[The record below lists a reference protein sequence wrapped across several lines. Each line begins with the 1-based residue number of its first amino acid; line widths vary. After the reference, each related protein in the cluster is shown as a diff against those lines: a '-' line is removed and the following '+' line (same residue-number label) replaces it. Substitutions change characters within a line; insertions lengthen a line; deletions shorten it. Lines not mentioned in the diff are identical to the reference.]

1 MNLSGFISHK
11 TRKAHRQIS
20 KALFN
25 GTKLKFNDKFNDTI
39 DANAVAS
46 KTNILN
52 TLKNTLDSSLKSQIN
67 EESLNN
73 KRKDILKAILGP
85 DGVANQLSK
94 SIYTSGRSNFKKI
107 SKQLKKIEYKEDKTL
122 YLNNRTISHATIGKL
137 LRNLKKYLKMNDEAI
152 GDIDDN
158 TDDNTA
164 DNIIPDINIESNT
177 YTNVN
182 TKFKEGGLI
191 ARLKIFICLLLIYY
205 LMAEKANL
213 EPTNYSSSSSSS
225 TSTTAPKM
233 PPASPPVA
241 PHNFKLD
248 PTPSSSSSSSS
259 SSSAP
264 RDLPAP
270 KVVHPGIIDPT
281 TATKKGII
289 CYAKSTYNAI
299 KTKGNYKECKTCLT
313 ENVDAGIKRL
323 HKTGAVIIKCEAKP
337 FFASKG
343 VDDPRRTNTY
353 PSSAEVNFVY
363 DVPKKYC
370 HVEDYSEQEPI
381 CVTDTSKSTPATLWF
396 YRGFS
401 LPAIFAVN
409 KALQGE
415 GKGELNPNSTAVQ
428 SAGNATSPGGD
439 ALMGSGTQEESLQF
453 DTEAYLFINTKKAYE
468 EYYLKNREAMKAQF
482 KSSNKSQCSVDAW
495 NKTGIFSR
503 GIYSSGVGLRG
514 GNGAT
519 INIITTAAADY
530 NSKHSETYM
539 GPKEDSDGTL
549 TSYKTQL
556 NTYWNTILRI
566 AYTKGN
572 KNIVL
577 TTGGGGAYKGDSK
590 EIVSALFNILTQY
603 GPQASICWARCFDNI
618 IFASESSHVETEL
631 CKPYEKQFGDHYV
644 KRI

>member
-1 MNLSGFISHK
+1 MNLSRFLSRN

-20 KALFN
+20 EALF
-25 GTKLKFNDKFNDTI
+25 GKQKIEFNDKFDGTI
-39 DANAVAS
+39 DASAITNKNNIQNKLNKIVTSSS
-46 KTNILN
+46 KIDENLLN
-52 TLKNTLDSSLKSQIN
+52 SKKETV
-67 EESLNN
+67 
-73 KRKDILKAILGP
+73 LKAILEPKG
-85 DGVANQLSK
+85 AAAQLSK
-94 SIYTSGRSNFKKI
+94 SIYTSENSNFKKI
-107 SKQLKKIEYKEDKTL
+107 FKQFTNIEYKTGEGF
-122 YLNNRTISHATIGKL
+122 YLHNKL
-137 LRNLKKYLKMNDEAI
+137 IDTAQTTKLINNLKKYLKMNEDANRNTDEN
-152 GDIDDN
+152 IDKA
-158 TDDNTA
+158 TDDNG
-164 DNIIPDINIESNT
+164 ISDINVRSSNYNNLES
-177 YTNVN
+177 
-182 TKFKEGGLI
+182 KFKEGGLI

-205 LMAEKANL
+205 LMAEKAKL

-241 PHNFKLD
+241 PHNFKFD
-248 PTPSSSSSSSS
+248 PTPNSSSSSSSS
-259 SSSAP
+259 SSEP

-289 CYAKSTYNAI
+289 CYAKSKYNAI
-299 KTKGNYKECKTCLT
+299 KTKDNYEVCKKCLT
-313 ENVDAGIKRL
+313 ENVDAGITRL
-323 HKTGAVIIKCEAKP
+323 QKTGAVIIKCEAKP

-353 PSSAEVNFVY
+353 PSSDEVNFVY
-363 DVPKKYC
+363 DVPEKYC
-370 HVEDYSEQEPI
+370 HVEDYSGQEPI
-381 CVTDTSKSTPATLWF
+381 RVTDTSKSTPATLWF

-453 DTEAYLFINTKKAYE
+453 DTEAYLFINTKRAYE
-468 EYYLKNREAMKAQF
+468 EYYLKNRKAMKAQF
-482 KSSNKSQCSVDAW
+482 ESSNKSQCSVDAW

-530 NSKHSETYM
+530 NSMHSGTYM

-566 AYTKGN
+566 AYTNGN

-618 IFASESSHVETEL
+618 IFASESIHVETEL
-631 CKPYEKQFGDHYV
+631 CEPYEKQFGDHYV

>member
-1 MNLSGFISHK
+1 MYFMNLSGFISHK

-25 GTKLKFNDKFNDTI
+25 GIKLKFNDKFNDTI
-39 DANAVAS
+39 DANAVANN
-46 KTNILN
+46 TNILN

-107 SKQLKKIEYKEDKTL
+107 SKQLKKIEYKEDNTL

-152 GDIDDN
+152 GDTDDN
-158 TDDNTA
+158 TD

-289 CYAKSTYNAI
+289 CYAKSKYNAI
-299 KTKGNYKECKTCLT
+299 KTKCNYEECKTCLT
-313 ENVDAGIKRL
+313 ENVEAGIERL
-323 HKTGAVIIKCEAKP
+323 NNTGVIIIKYDAKT

-343 VDDPRRTNTY
+343 VNDPRRTNKY
-353 PSSAEVNFVY
+353 PSSNEVNFVY
-363 DVPKKYC
+363 DVPEKYC

-482 KSSNKSQCSVDAW
+482 ESSNKSQCSVDAW

-530 NSKHSETYM
+530 NEKHDGTYM
-539 GPKEDSDGTL
+539 GPIKDSDGTF
-549 TSYKTQL
+549 TSYKKQL
-556 NTYWNTILRI
+556 ITYWNTILRI

-577 TTGGGGAYKGDSK
+577 TTGGGGAYNGNNE
-590 EIVSALFNILTQY
+590 EIISALSTVLAQY
-603 GPQASICWARCFDNI
+603 GPSGSVCWAKCFDNI
-618 IFASESSHVETEL
+618 IFASESSDLVETKL
-631 CKPYEKQFGDHYV
+631 CQPYRANFGASYV
-644 KRI
+644 KSV